1 MKFLMLFL
9 LLTLGLFAEEL
20 TVKKGDVVVGLNG
33 VDKALKKGDK
43 ITLEDA
49 VLVCFKSGNGRVII
63 NKRRQLSK
71 KSKKCY
77 QTPIPK
83 GFSIESYMTKAKNVV
98 SVAFLDSAETVRH
111 GVSTKGIKDFDD
123 KKDILV
129 KSSSEEVVIYS
140 KEFGPHPILVSL
152 KDNNGKEILSYE
164 NEENDVTFF
173 KVKSSIVKTGYIVEV
188 KNGFDEILLSK
199 QIVKE

>member
-1 MKFLMLFL
+1 MRSIIFVLVA
-9 LLTLGLFAEEL
+9 TLSLFAGEL
-20 TVKKGDVVVGLNG
+20 IVKKGDVVIGLNG

-49 VLVCFKSGNGRVII
+49 VLVCFKSGNGRVVI

-83 GFSIESYMTKAKNVV
+83 GFSIESYMAKAKNVV

-111 GVSTKGIKDFDD
+111 GVSTKSIKDFDD

-129 KSSSEEVVIYS
+129 KSGSEEVVIYS
-140 KEFGPHPILVSL
+140 EEFGPHPILISL

-173 KVKSSIVKTGYIVEV
+173 KVKSSSVQTGYTVEV
-188 KNGFDEILLSK
+188 KNGFDEVLLSK
-199 QIVKE
+199 RIVKE